1 MQLIEILVIIF
12 AVTVV
17 SLVLGNYIYKKV
29 KHIPTGECAN
39 CSNKNKAN
47 KMFKDIRKE
56 LNKERCNC
64 K

>member
-1 MQLIEILVIIF
+1 MSILEIIVII
-12 AVTVV
+12 
-17 SLVLGNYIYKKV
+17 SSILIVLSVIASYVYKRIKGM
-29 KHIPTGECAN
+29 PTGECAN